1 MKIIKLKASNIKR
14 LTAVEI
20 TPDGSVVKLT
30 GKNASGKTSVLDAIF
45 WAMSGTRNIQEKP
58 IHEGQT
64 KASIK
69 LELGELTVERKFNSK
84 GTTLRVT
91 KQNGSPL
98 TSPQKIL
105 DELIGNLTFDPLLF
119 SKMAPKEQFE
129 ELRSIVTID
138 GNIDELDE
146 KRLASFTRRT
156 DVKRQFKELE
166 AQRDN
171 LYFPSINE
179 VADEIIE
186 PVEIIAKINLSIEHD
201 KSLNE
206 MRNSKES
213 FERTGEILKNEIDSI
228 KQKLFDLEEQLFRDE
243 ENVTKLNALIKE
255 KGEAAD
261 IAGLQKELEEA
272 TGINNLVRQKLAFK
286 EKKDACERA
295 EQSIESLNA
304 TIEEVDEEKTRLM
317 STAKFPVE
325 GLSFDEGIV
334 LFNNVP
340 FEQASSAEQLR
351 VSMAMAISANPD
363 FRVIRI
369 TDGSL
374 MDSDS
379 FKIIEEMADK
389 HDFQVWVEV
398 VDESGDVGI
407 VIEDGHVK
415 KVN

>member
-1 MKIIKLKASNIKR
+1 
-14 LTAVEI
+14 
-20 TPDGSVVKLT
+20 
-30 GKNASGKTSVLDAIF
+30 
-45 WAMSGTRNIQEKP
+45 MSGTRNIQEKP

-206 MRNSKES
+206 MRNSK
-213 FERTGEILKNEIDSI
+213 
-228 KQKLFDLEEQLFRDE
+228 
-243 ENVTKLNALIKE
+243 
-255 KGEAAD
+255 
-261 IAGLQKELEEA
+261 
-272 TGINNLVRQKLAFK
+272 
-286 EKKDACERA
+286 
-295 EQSIESLNA
+295 
-304 TIEEVDEEKTRLM
+304 
-317 STAKFPVE
+317 
-325 GLSFDEGIV
+325 
-334 LFNNVP
+334 
-340 FEQASSAEQLR
+340 
-351 VSMAMAISANPD
+351 
-363 FRVIRI
+363 
-369 TDGSL
+369 
-374 MDSDS
+374 
-379 FKIIEEMADK
+379 
-389 HDFQVWVEV
+389 
-398 VDESGDVGI
+398 
-407 VIEDGHVK
+407 
-415 KVN
+415 

>member
-186 PVEIIAKINLSIEHD
+186 PGEIIAQINLSSEHD
-201 KSLNE
+201 KSLN
-206 MRNSKES
+206 
-213 FERTGEILKNEIDSI
+213 
-228 KQKLFDLEEQLFRDE
+228 
-243 ENVTKLNALIKE
+243 
-255 KGEAAD
+255 
-261 IAGLQKELEEA
+261 
-272 TGINNLVRQKLAFK
+272 
-286 EKKDACERA
+286 
-295 EQSIESLNA
+295 
-304 TIEEVDEEKTRLM
+304 
-317 STAKFPVE
+317 
-325 GLSFDEGIV
+325 
-334 LFNNVP
+334 
-340 FEQASSAEQLR
+340 
-351 VSMAMAISANPD
+351 
-363 FRVIRI
+363 
-369 TDGSL
+369 
-374 MDSDS
+374 
-379 FKIIEEMADK
+379 
-389 HDFQVWVEV
+389 
-398 VDESGDVGI
+398 
-407 VIEDGHVK
+407 
-415 KVN
+415 